1 MNGCDCLSFVSKL
14 ISCGC
19 VISPPVV
26 VVILLGMA
34 R

>member
-1 MNGCDCLSFVSKL
+1 MNGCDCLSFISKL

-19 VISPPVV
+19 VINPPVV
-26 VVILLGMA
+26 VVILLGMV